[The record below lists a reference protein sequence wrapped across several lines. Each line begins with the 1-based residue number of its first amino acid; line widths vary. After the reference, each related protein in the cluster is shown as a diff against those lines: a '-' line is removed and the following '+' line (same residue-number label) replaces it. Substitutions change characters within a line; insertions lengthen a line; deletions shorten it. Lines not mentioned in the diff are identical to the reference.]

1 MCGVGGLASL
11 RQCLCVPRASIH
23 PASHHRHLNVCV
35 YLGEVHTPFPVLVGV
50 RAFLVGGGC
59 GGVRVEGEG
68 VAGMEGKWWWSEMR
82 ERGQGEGG
90 WSGEPPVCVCLVC
103 ATFLPSS
110 LTPQFSF
117 LTLAFSL
124 HLRSRHLPPRPVVFS
139 SCRYPAPPPGNVCI
153 GGVGL

>member
-1 MCGVGGLASL
+1 MCGVWGLASL

-35 YLGEVHTPFPVLVGV
+35 YLGEIHTPFPILVGV
-50 RAFLVGGGC
+50 RAFLVGGGR
-59 GGVRVEGEG
+59 GGSRVEGEG

-90 WSGEPPVCVCLVC
+90 WSGEPPVCLVC

-110 LTPQFSF
+110 LPRSSILLFDSRIFSPPSSP
-117 LTLAFSL
+117 AS
-124 HLRSRHLPPRPVVFS
+124 SPPPR
-139 SCRYPAPPPGNVCI
+139 
-153 GGVGL
+153 GVLLLQVPRAAHW